1 MSDEFN
7 YSFGEQG
14 KGSEH
19 TGLAAY
25 GLDLNHTI
33 NDSLSTDIFYT
44 NQGHFPEHHR
54 DGAGASLMLNKQLL
68 PQLTVSVGA
77 GPWAYCDTLIPDN
90 GKPAQDLHG
99 IGATAGVAAAW
110 HAKNHI
116 VYQVRAN
123 YYTAKDSFS
132 SYSAVGSIGYEF
144 GGDAGT
150 SSFSQSDSSSSDNSS
165 DNSGKNQIS
174 MLAGE
179 SAVNVPGN
187 VRSLATSVEYRR
199 ELGKSLDLTV
209 AGISEGNNKF
219 ADRSGVAPELWL
231 RENVLDNRLSFS
243 IGAGVYAGVDQ
254 RKEQEGY
261 ASDKF
266 AAAIVSTS
274 ANYKFTDHW
283 NARLTWHRVLTSY
296 DRDADVV
303 VAGFGYEY

>member
-1 MSDEFN
+1 
-7 YSFGEQG
+7 
-14 KGSEH
+14 
-19 TGLAAY
+19 
-25 GLDLNHTI
+25 
-33 NDSLSTDIFYT
+33 
-44 NQGHFPEHHR
+44 
-54 DGAGASLMLNKQLL
+54 
-68 PQLTVSVGA
+68 
-77 GPWAYCDTLIPDN
+77 
-90 GKPAQDLHG
+90 
-99 IGATAGVAAAW
+99 
-110 HAKNHI
+110 
-116 VYQVRAN
+116 
-123 YYTAKDSFS
+123 
-132 SYSAVGSIGYEF
+132 
-144 GGDAGT
+144 
-150 SSFSQSDSSSSDNSS
+150 
-165 DNSGKNQIS
+165 